1 MKIVLLGYM
10 GSGKSTIA
18 RLLSSEL
25 KIQSFDLDQIIE
37 KNTGFSV
44 KQIFS
49 EKGEV
54 YFRKLE
60 HETLVSFMQQNE
72 NYILSLGGGTPC
84 YYDNMAFVNA
94 QIGVKSIYLNVALN
108 ALYERLIHEKSQRPL
123 IASLANEEL
132 KEFLAKHLF
141 ERNPYYN
148 QALLKININNQ
159 TPNQIVDEILSIL
172 V

>member
-18 RLLSSEL
+18 RLLSSDL
-25 KIQSFDLDQIIE
+25 KIKSFDLDQIIE
-37 KNTGFSV
+37 EDSKMSV
-44 KQIFS
+44 KQIFA

-54 YFRKLE
+54 YFRKLD
-60 HETLVSFMQQNE
+60 HNILLDFINKND

-84 YYDNMAFVNA
+84 YYNNMEMINA
-94 QIGVKSIYLNVALN
+94 QVGIKTIYLNVSLN
-108 ALYERLIHEKSQRPL
+108 ALFERLIHEKSQRPL

-141 ERNPYYN
+141 ERNTYYN